1 MAIFAVTYTYTD
13 DVDTRDR
20 ARQEHRSYLGGLA
33 EQGTVLLTGPWAAGE
48 LPGALLLFQ
57 TDDREAVEEIVAKD
71 PFTEA
76 GVIEEYAVTEWEPVL
91 GALYG
96 DL

>member
-1 MAIFAVTYTYTD
+1 MPIYAVTYSYSTD
-13 DVDTRDR
+13 DATRDQVR
-20 ARQEHRSYLGGLA
+20 PAHRDYLRELVD
-33 EQGTVLLTGPWAAGE
+33 QGALLLSGPWASGE
-48 LPGALLLFQ
+48 LPGALLLFS
-57 TDDREAVEEIVAKD
+57 TDDRDAVEEIVAKD